1 MNSEVSQLAQSLLQK
16 ESVEQCSIEELQQL
30 AASYPYFA
38 PAQLLLAK
46 KLQGENEELYQK
58 QLHRTLLHF
67 SNPLWAG
74 YLLTDKGIATETAP
88 AKEITS
94 PVEEI
99 AAPVEAI
106 PAEQPAAEPELIT
119 GSADDTDAP
128 VEETQ
133 LTATAISLAEMTIQP
148 ATGNELLFEPYHTV
162 DYFASQGIK
171 LREDDKPQD
180 KFGQQLR
187 SFTDWLKTL
196 KKQPLAEITQQVA
209 PVSEKKVEELAEH
222 SLDDKEVVTEAMAEV
237 WEKQGSPQRAIA
249 IYTKLSLL
257 EPAKS
262 TYFAAKIDELKKLI

>member
-1 MNSEVSQLAQSLLQK
+1 MNSQVSQLAQSLLQK

-30 AASYPYFA
+30 AASYPFFA

-58 QLHRTLLHF
+58 QFHRTLLHF
-67 SNPLWAG
+67 SNPLWADF
-74 YLLTDKGIATETAP
+74 LLNDKGQATETAP
-88 AKEITS
+88 VKE
-94 PVEEI
+94 
-99 AAPVEAI
+99 AAPV
-106 PAEQPAAEPELIT
+106 
-119 GSADDTDAP
+119 
-128 VEETQ
+128 VEET
-133 LTATAISLAEMTIQP
+133 TAPVKTTAAELPASEPEAIADNTESTEAPDETPLPPTAISLAEMTIQP

-171 LREDDKPQD
+171 LKEDDKPQD

-196 KKQPLAEITQQVA
+196 KKQPLAEITQNVA
-209 PVSEKKVEELAEH
+209 PVSEQKVEELAEH

-237 WEKQGSPQRAIA
+237 WEKQGNLQRAITL
-249 IYTKLSLL
+249 YTKLSLL